1 MPRLG
6 FRKAI
11 CEAKDQEGR
20 RGCLLGAMIFPVIS
34 IMLVSYMLF
43 WYYVVLEFTLW
54 NFPSC

>member
-54 NFPSC
+54 DS